1 LKPCVLLQV
10 IICQYDIP
18 ILEGQSAWVPGIC
31 SPIAYMDTQDI
42 AKFVVRALSVAET
55 ENKSFPVVGSRA
67 WTADEIIRLC
77 ERLSGKEAK
86 VTRTPTN
93 MLRLVRSITRWFQW
107 TLNIS
112 DRLAFAEVAA
122 TGQPLKASME
132 ETYSV
137 FGFDPAE
144 MTSLEAYLQ
153 DYYGRI
159 IKKIKEVEYEREK
172 QKKRK
177 QKRTPFKKT

>member
-1 LKPCVLLQV
+1 
-10 IICQYDIP
+10 
-18 ILEGQSAWVPGIC
+18 
-31 SPIAYMDTQDI
+31 MDTQDI

-122 TGQPLKASME
+122 TGQALKASME

>member
-1 LKPCVLLQV
+1 
-10 IICQYDIP
+10 
-18 ILEGQSAWVPGIC
+18 
-31 SPIAYMDTQDI
+31 
-42 AKFVVRALSVAET
+42 
-55 ENKSFPVVGSRA
+55 
-67 WTADEIIRLC
+67 
-77 ERLSGKEAK
+77 
-86 VTRTPTN
+86 
-93 MLRLVRSITRWFQW
+93 
-107 TLNIS
+107 
-112 DRLAFAEVAA
+112 LAFAEVAA
-122 TGQPLKASME
+122 TGQALKASME